1 LTVETNIRIDFDVED
16 IESAIDT
23 INRIG
28 FKNILY
34 DGIKT
39 GLEAKLG
46 KVENYDITLSNGRD

>member
-1 LTVETNIRIDFDVED
+1 MTVETNIRIDFDVED